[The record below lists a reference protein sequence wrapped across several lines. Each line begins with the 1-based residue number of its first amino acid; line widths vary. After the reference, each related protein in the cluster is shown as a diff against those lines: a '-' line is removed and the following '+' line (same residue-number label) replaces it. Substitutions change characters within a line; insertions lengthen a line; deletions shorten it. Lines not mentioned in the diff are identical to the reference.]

1 MEGPTQVTSVI
12 ASRNMSEGA
21 VMMPR
26 CSVRTIAPL
35 VLVLAASAA
44 ACSKGNPASL
54 VAPSLPS
61 STTTATPGPAP
72 FSTGASISG
81 AVVTG
86 SPSALSGLF
95 RTAGL
100 GSAGRVTVTVN
111 GTEITVVSDDN
122 GNFALQNVPAGDR
135 TLTLAG
141 NGFSAQVTIPG
152 VGSTDQIKVTLL
164 VTGSTAT
171 VDDRTVESGNN
182 QGEVEGVIN
191 ASSNGTIVIGRL
203 NTTVIVPVTATI
215 TKNGAPATQA
225 GLVPGA
231 RVEVKATKSGETLT
245 ALSVDIEVGGPATGS
260 TGNDDNDDN
269 EADDTEVSG
278 TIVAK
283 PVGTCPAVSFT
294 VGTKKV
300 TTNASTRYDKVTCAT
315 LAAGDSVSIEGA
327 TQKDGSIL
335 ASEIEKEGGSGGGG
349 KTEVSGT
356 LSGLGGAC
364 PARTFT
370 VSGTKVTTNGSTQY
384 DGISCATLANG
395 TKVDVEGTKQPDGS
409 VVATEVGRDD

>member
-1 MEGPTQVTSVI
+1 MMTSL
-12 ASRNMSEGA
+12 
-21 VMMPR
+21 
-26 CSVRTIAPL
+26 SVRTIAPL

-86 SPSALSGLF
+86 SPSALSGVF

-111 GTEITVVSDDN
+111 GTGMMVVSDDN

-164 VTGSTAT
+164 VTGNTAT

-182 QGEVEGVIN
+182 QVEVEGVIN
-191 ASSNGTIVIGRL
+191 AASNGTIVIGRL
-203 NTTVIVPVTATI
+203 NTTVVVPLTATI

-245 ALSVDIEVGGPATGS
+245 ALSVDIEVGGPATGA
-260 TGNDDNDDN
+260 TGNDDNDNDDN
-269 EADDTEVSG
+269 EADDAEVRG

-283 PVGTCPAVSFT
+283 PVGACPAVSFT
-294 VGTKKV
+294 VGTTKV
-300 TTNASTRYDKVTCAT
+300 TTNASTKYDKVTCAT

-335 ASEIEKEGGSGGGG
+335 ASEIEKEGGSPGGSG
-349 KTEVSGT
+349 KTSVSGV

-370 VSGTKVTTNGSTQY
+370 VSGTKVTTNSSTQY
-384 DGISCATLANG
+384 DDISCATLANG
-395 TKVDVEGTKQPDGS
+395 TPVEVKGTRQLDGS
-409 VVATEVGRDD
+409 VVATEVGKDD